1 MLSSCTCHYAI
12 PNLCDFFL
20 LRNTK
25 ADATFPYN
33 KMTRETGLVELQK
46 LWKKLHNII
55 KVANMFHALQFKSFE
70 ASSPQP

>member
-1 MLSSCTCHYAI
+1 MPFPTCVT
-12 PNLCDFFL
+12 FFL
-20 LRNTK
+20 LRNTI

-33 KMTRETGLVELQK
+33 KMTGETRLVELQK

-55 KVANMFHALQFKSFE
+55 KVAHMFHALQFKSFE